1 VPDAAG
7 PASPTVRGGA
17 PRFLVRREL
26 NRSLLERQLLLRRA
40 AMPAAAAVEHLI
52 AIQAQEPPAPFYA
65 LWSRVEGF
73 EAAELVRLLEQR
85 EVVRMSLIRSTVHM
99 VTARD
104 CLGIRPLAHDPLQR
118 TFRTSQFRRDI
129 EGVDV
134 DELLAAAR
142 ELLAETPM
150 TTAQLGRTLAERWP
164 APSPNS
170 LAYTV
175 RFLLPV
181 VQLPPRGTSLA
192 KAGGPATV
200 TTVEAWLGREPDG
213 AAADE
218 LVLRYLAAYGP
229 ASVAD
234 FRTWS
239 GLSGAAAVFD
249 RLRPRLRSFRDENG
263 RELLD
268 VPDGPLPDP
277 DTPAPPRFLPWFEGA
292 LLAHDDR
299 TRVLPYEHRLG
310 VIGGKCFVLVDGF
323 ARATWRIERA
333 DDAATLVIEPLE
345 ELGDL
350 AEVVE
355 EGSRLLEF
363 AAPAAARRQVV
374 FAPQAS

>member
-1 VPDAAG
+1 VPRHTLG
-7 PASPTVRGGA
+7 
-17 PRFLVRREL
+17 RREL

-40 AMPAAAAVEHLI
+40 AIPAAAAVEHLI

-73 EAAELVRLLEQR
+73 EAADLVRLLEER

-99 VTARD
+99 VTAGD
-104 CLGIRPLAHDPLQR
+104 CLGIRPLAHDPLER
-118 TFRTSQFRRDI
+118 TFRSSQFRRDI

-134 DELLAAAR
+134 AALLAAAR
-142 ELLAETPM
+142 DLLAETPM

-164 APSPNS
+164 GPPPNS
-170 LAYTV
+170 LAYAV

-239 GLSGAAAVFD
+239 GLSGAAAVVD

-277 DTPAPPRFLPWFEGA
+277 DTPAPPRFLPWFDNV

-310 VIGGKCFVLVDGF
+310 VIAGKCFVLIDGF
-323 ARATWRIERA
+323 ARATWAIEREGE
-333 DDAATLVIEPLE
+333 AARLLIEALEPLS
-345 ELGDL
+345 DL
-350 AEVVE
+350 DEVIAEGE
-355 EGSRLLEF
+355 RLLAF
-363 AAPAAARRQVV
+363 AAPDAERRSVV
-374 FAPQAS
+374 VGG